1 MFTAPLLPQLPRP
14 SALDRYR
21 FRAEASVALLFMAL
35 LEIGAALISGPS
47 VLRGVVVLLVGYP
60 VGLLIGVLE
69 VRVLP
74 RFLAR
79 QPLLVTVGL
88 ALGLHLVLSAGFVV
102 AGRGVV
108 TWLQQ
113 GATDA
118 TARLATASAARFT
131 VGTGAFAQMLALYGL
146 SLLATILAYQVS
158 RKIGPRVLLGLL
170 TGRYLKPV
178 AEHRIFL
185 FLDVKN
191 STGLAEQLGEERY
204 SQFISDFF
212 LDLSA
217 PVVASRGEIY
227 QYVGDEAV
235 LTWPTA
241 VGAAH
246 ARCLECFFA
255 FTRVIAARQAYYRRR
270 YGVVPEFKAGA
281 HLGRVMATQ
290 VGDIKSELVYHGDAL
305 NTTARIQAECNAL
318 GSRLLVS
325 QELRERLG
333 NLPAYELR
341 ELGQITLRGRQQ
353 PVRLVDVREPT

>member
-1 MFTAPLLPQLPRP
+1 MFAAALLPRMPRL
-14 SALDRYR
+14 STLDRYR

-47 VLRGVVVLLVGYP
+47 VLRVVVILLVSYP

-79 QPLLVTVGL
+79 RPLPVTIGL
-88 ALGLHLVLSAGFVV
+88 ALSLHLLLSAGFVV
-102 AGRGVV
+102 AGRGAV

-113 GATDA
+113 GPAADI
-118 TARLATASAARFT
+118 TARLATASATRFT
-131 VGTGAFAQMLALYGL
+131 MGTWEFAQLLTLYGL
-146 SLLATILAYQVS
+146 SLLATILAYQIS

-170 TGRYLKPV
+170 TGRYLRPV
-178 AEHRIFL
+178 AKHRIFL

-204 SQFISDFF
+204 SQLISDFF
-212 LDLSA
+212 QDLSA

-227 QYVGDEAV
+227 QYVGDGAV

-241 VGAAH
+241 VGAAQ

-290 VGDIKSELVYHGDAL
+290 VGDVKSELVYHGDAL
-305 NTTARIQAECNAL
+305 NTTARIQAECNTL
-318 GSRLLVS
+318 GNRLLVS

-333 NLPAYELR
+333 NVSAYELR
-341 ELGQITLRGRQQ
+341 ELGQRCAAVSS
-353 PVRLVDVREPT
+353 PCAW